1 MRLRLCRFEDV
12 PVEGGL
18 RVCLDG
24 LEPLAVF
31 RCDGEVHVVED
42 TCPHAGASL
51 AEGWVEDRRVA
62 CPAHGGEFCLLTGAA
77 LSFPAEDPIR
87 AFAAEVVNGEVFA
100 ELTEKPEAR
109 GAQDDVHA

>member
-1 MRLRLCRFEDV
+1 MRLRLCRLDEV
-12 PVEGGL
+12 PREGGL

-31 RCDGEVHVVED
+31 LCDGEVRVVED

-51 AEGWVEDRRVA
+51 AEGWVEDRRIA

-87 AFAAEVVNGEVFA
+87 AFAAHVVNGEVFA
-100 ELTEKPEAR
+100 EFPEQPETS
-109 GAQDDVHA
+109 GAQEGVHA